1 MTNEQKSH
9 FQLAEMLKMN
19 IENTHETST
28 LIKLSS
34 LEMLIHDIKCGI
46 RVLLL

>member
-1 MTNEQKSH
+1 MTNEQNSH

-34 LEMLIHDIKCGI
+34 LEMLIHSIKSGN
-46 RVLLL
+46 RVILL